1 MHAAGGLMLG
11 GHPTPYL
18 ALLPQPAPVDAMVE
32 GVLGPAA
39 CRQEAGGVGSTG

>member
-1 MHAAGGLMLG
+1 MLG

-18 ALLPQPAPVDAMVE
+18 ALLPQPAPVDAMVSQVE
-32 GVLGPAA
+32 GVLGPVA